1 MLSTHAPLP
10 GQELLSFWDRLL
22 DDLPVGHEGGWFN
35 AVLALLHSLKLRLL
49 FCSRKNSLGLI
60 VALDYKREAKGEL
73 YWDDGASAGR
83 LPMAPHCSARSALAG
98 RPAWRSPHYH

>member
-1 MLSTHAPLP
+1 M
-10 GQELLSFWDRLL
+10 
-22 DDLPVGHEGGWFN
+22 GHEGGWFN

-83 LPMAPHCSARSALAG
+83 LPLAPTAVLGQPLQAAQCGAHPVITDADFCSLESIY
-98 RPAWRSPHYH
+98 SEV